1 MKIVILAAGIGSRL
15 GSPLPKPLTPLSTGK
30 TILQHQVDNLTRF
43 FSLHDINI
51 VVGFKKDLIME
62 AFPDLTYIYNQHFD
76 QTNTS
81 QSLVKALKKY
91 ADQGVL
97 WLNGDVVFDERILKK
112 IIPAIEKDRS
122 FVCVNKEHVGEE
134 EVKYTVDEKGDIAQ
148 LSKTV
153 QNGLGEAI
161 GINHISSLDVKTLI
175 CYLEACDVEDY
186 FERGIELSICREAM
200 KVIPMDIS
208 EFYCMEIDFQDD
220 LTKANTFFK

>member
-43 FSLHDINI
+43 FSLHDISL

-112 IIPAIEKDRS
+112 IIPAIKENRS
-122 FVCVNKEHVGEE
+122 FVCVNKEHVGDE
-134 EVKYTVDEKGDIAQ
+134 EVKYTMDDQGNIAQ

-161 GINHISSLDVKTLI
+161 GINYISASDIKTLI
-175 CYLEACDVEDY
+175 RYLEMCDLQDY
-186 FERGIELSICREAM
+186 FEKGLEMCIAREGM
-200 KVIPMDIS
+200 KVSPMDIS
-208 EFYCMEIDFQDD
+208 EFYCLEIDFQDD
-220 LTKANTFFK
+220 LTKANLLFN